1 MDKEKVIERANS
13 MYESTGEI
21 DIVELCSLLGIDVY
35 GDDESSINAKI
46 SVSDKKNF
54 EITFNSKHQ
63 LTRVRFSIA
72 HTRAD
77 VKIIAPYSG
86 ISASKNGASHHC
98 NADLAIMRAIPTA
111 I

>member
-54 EITFNSKHQ
+54 
-63 LTRVRFSIA
+63 A
-72 HTRAD
+72 
-77 VKIIAPYSG
+77 G
-86 ISASKNGASHHC
+86 I
-98 NADLAIMRAIPTA
+98 
-111 I
+111 